1 MVHVCSHRVFGVKF
15 ETFNIS
21 MDCCSVT
28 HSSQTSSTTLAAARD
43 DGMNRTRETMPRP
56 KRFPA
61 NFKCSENLQLMGLD
75 HPEVLLHAST
85 QP

>member
-1 MVHVCSHRVFGVKF
+1 MFTLCFWS

-28 HSSQTSSTTLAAARD
+28 HSSQTSLTTLAAARD

-56 KRFPA
+56 KRFPE
-61 NFKCSENLQLMGLD
+61 NFICLLESPAHGLGSY
-75 HPEVLLHAST
+75 PKVLGMPLPPHAST